1 MTSGLDFVSHLSG
14 GRKKSLHITAVIRS
28 MDQAKFDG
36 MAAKERVGANLGFR
50 APNRIYGRM
59 KRSTLVSTAPPWKLP
74 RAGHFS
80 AIPLGKGFS
89 HWRTK
94 KIQMFNHMADV
105 RFEPAYHHWVQWWG
119 RCCQLDP
126 SKLIGWN
133 PSLSGAEKSPSR
145 EPPRWRLESHG
156 CWEIRSGFLSESGR
170 TKNNRRDPLT
180 TLGSNAL
187 NNRESQCK
195 TALGGDL
202 GGGLAILQ
210 VERWVEVYF
219 L

>member
-1 MTSGLDFVSHLSG
+1 MIKKIENVQKHISHFIHCENFINGGQALLVHKREKNMTSGLDFLSHLSV

-50 APNRIYGRM
+50 APNRMYGRM

-89 HWRTK
+89 LWRTK

-105 RFEPAYHHWVQWWG
+105 RFEPAYHH
-119 RCCQLDP
+119 
-126 SKLIGWN
+126 
-133 PSLSGAEKSPSR
+133 
-145 EPPRWRLESHG
+145 
-156 CWEIRSGFLSESGR
+156 
-170 TKNNRRDPLT
+170 
-180 TLGSNAL
+180 
-187 NNRESQCK
+187 
-195 TALGGDL
+195 
-202 GGGLAILQ
+202 
-210 VERWVEVYF
+210 
-219 L
+219 